1 MIGTIERSK
10 IPGIYLSRDK
20 KQLRRFI
27 YHEGEIIEVS
37 PQIPSKIDL
46 INALEL
52 LKQINDAYPWFDDKF
67 ATFVKLGMLLPYGY
81 VFKSE
86 FGSFIRGIILY
97 GEAGTCKSSASELIE
112 YMNVPAESIKSREL
126 DYLVPGSEFSTVF
139 RMGKPLSLHS
149 YPIAIE
155 EVENVFNDPEKRDLI
170 KNSITRRFIR
180 NPGGEEEYYARAIP
194 VFSANELN
202 DEIEKSGMFRRFLIL
217 NFISGE
223 RGDKE
228 EVEEALSFLNENG
241 VRNSRFKELY
251 VISEYIFYNLANH
264 LEYFALNP
272 QQIIDSILN
281 DMSAYTEMDL
291 SWLIEPQFDKYY
303 QTDRSAEDQAEFSM
317 VLDTLKYYFKN
328 SIKMSGVASN
338 VGEQFLENLIDDKYS
353 YIFRI
358 KNSKTNGVLI
368 TSDFN
373 KSYKKIYPEAKKIS
387 IDRLIELLNESLDL
401 KIPVAKA
408 RMKPANLKKR
418 IIGVFMEWGDFCN
431 IFNIKTNEEAE

>member
-1 MIGTIERSK
+1 M
-10 IPGIYLSRDK
+10 
-20 KQLRRFI
+20 
-27 YHEGEIIEVS
+27 
-37 PQIPSKIDL
+37 
-46 INALEL
+46 
-52 LKQINDAYPWFDDKF
+52 
-67 ATFVKLGMLLPYGY
+67 
-81 VFKSE
+81 
-86 FGSFIRGIILY
+86 
-97 GEAGTCKSSASELIE
+97 
-112 YMNVPAESIKSREL
+112 
-126 DYLVPGSEFSTVF
+126 
-139 RMGKPLSLHS
+139 
-149 YPIAIE
+149 
-155 EVENVFNDPEKRDLI
+155 
-170 KNSITRRFIR
+170 
-180 NPGGEEEYYARAIP
+180 
-194 VFSANELN
+194 
-202 DEIEKSGMFRRFLIL
+202 
-217 NFISGE
+217 
-223 RGDKE
+223 
-228 EVEEALSFLNENG
+228 
-241 VRNSRFKELY
+241 
-251 VISEYIFYNLANH
+251 
-264 LEYFALNP
+264 
-272 QQIIDSILN
+272 
-281 DMSAYTEMDL
+281 
-291 SWLIEPQFDKYY
+291 IEPQFDKYY